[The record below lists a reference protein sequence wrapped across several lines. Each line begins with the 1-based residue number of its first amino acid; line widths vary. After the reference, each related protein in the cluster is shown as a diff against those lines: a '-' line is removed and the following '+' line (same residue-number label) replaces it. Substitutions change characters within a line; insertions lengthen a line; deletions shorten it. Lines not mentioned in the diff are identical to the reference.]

1 MFAVAPIDSAA
12 QLLSREPR
20 VFFSR
25 PNVRGTL
32 VAVEKAASHSV
43 SFVTII
49 VWGARSRFKRIW
61 LSWRTPSCLSFDFA
75 LSCILIYAQVWS
87 AEVAKAANKLI
98 HNFR

>member
-1 MFAVAPIDSAA
+1 MDAA

-20 VFFSR
+20 VFSR

-43 SFVTII
+43 SLFTII

-75 LSCILIYAQVWS
+75 LSCILIYAQVWI
-87 AEVAKAANKLI
+87 AEVA
-98 HNFR
+98 